1 MFPPGIIYGDAA
13 IYLTL
18 ILLNVFISQTD
29 SKLLL
34 VTTEVLDLNHKSRV
48 LKYGTTVNLRLIY
61 E

>member
-34 VTTEVLDLNHKSRV
+34 VTTEVL
-48 LKYGTTVNLRLIY
+48 
-61 E
+61 